1 MSWGSRGEPQ
11 PNDSVAGGGELGL
24 HSLEFRDSVSS
35 ATNSL
40 RVHHIRSTTT
50 PTPLPLLGQTREAE
64 LFYCYCITW
73 PCSVIQKPIYSALFK
88 AWGSDLAFVYG
99 TLGTLATTW
108 PT

>member
-1 MSWGSRGEPQ
+1 MIPLLVVGSSDCTASNFAIACLQPQ
-11 PNDSVAGGGELGL
+11 IHFVCTIYE
-24 HSLEFRDSVSS
+24 
-35 ATNSL
+35 
-40 RVHHIRSTTT
+40 VHT

-99 TLGTLATTW
+99 TLGTLAATW